1 VTLAV
6 LVAGTAEAAVWEG
19 SMLTA
24 WQRLVPFL
32 LAGLLVFNLIEALT
46 IGDRGD
52 WITAALIALL
62 LAYTVWRRGRRSE
75 P

>member
-1 VTLAV
+1 MHT
-6 LVAGTAEAAVWEG
+6 T
-19 SMLTA
+19 
-24 WQRLVPFL
+24 WQRVVPFV
-32 LAGLLVFNLIEALT
+32 LAGLLVFNLIEAIT

-62 LAYTVWRRGRRSE
+62 LAYTIWRRGRRPE